1 MNDTLDDSLDDFTVE
16 RKSLK
21 EDIRAGD
28 GIQICSHFKS
38 AVIKNRLSSV
48 NTHI

>member
-16 RKSLK
+16 KKNLK

-28 GIQICSHFKS
+28 GKIRCY
-38 AVIKNRLSSV
+38 
-48 NTHI
+48 

>member
-28 GIQICSHFKS
+28 GKIRCF
-38 AVIKNRLSSV
+38 
-48 NTHI
+48 

>member
-16 RKSLK
+16 RKNLK

-28 GIQICSHFKS
+28 GKIRCF
-38 AVIKNRLSSV
+38 
-48 NTHI
+48 